1 MVRPGPL
8 AARMGQPAHG
18 AGKSAPSSVV
28 RRLSNLCDQVAV
40 AAAAAAE
47 ETAVS
52 PSSVRNQVSSLD
64 EIRRPLL
71 QKTARLEIVS
81 VEFER
86 DSYKNIARNFIGTR
100 TRF

>member
-1 MVRPGPL
+1 
-8 AARMGQPAHG
+8 MGQPAHG
-18 AGKSAPSSVV
+18 AGKSAPSSVA

-40 AAAAAAE
+40 AAAAE

-64 EIRRPLL
+64 EIRRPQL

-86 DSYKNIARNFIGTR
+86 DSYKNIFPPR
-100 TRF
+100 TAPELHYVEK

>member
-1 MVRPGPL
+1 
-8 AARMGQPAHG
+8 MGQPAHG
-18 AGKSAPSSVV
+18 AGKSAPSSVA

-40 AAAAAAE
+40 AAAE

-64 EIRRPLL
+64 EIRRPQL

>member
-1 MVRPGPL
+1 
-8 AARMGQPAHG
+8 MGQPAHG
-18 AGKSAPSSVV
+18 AGRSAPSSVA

-40 AAAAAAE
+40 AAAAE

-64 EIRRPLL
+64 EIRRPQL